1 MLARSTFWRGGTAS
15 WPVEG
20 MSDVRVLQRT
30 QMQPL
35 RSRNPP
41 KRSGVERSMRD
52 AVGIL
57 ALQGG
62 EDVKKDDIPNVITLL
77 QAGVAKQAADDVMQ
91 TIHRQLK
98 PVA

>member
-1 MLARSTFWRGGTAS
+1 
-15 WPVEG
+15 
-20 MSDVRVLQRT
+20 
-30 QMQPL
+30 
-35 RSRNPP
+35 
-41 KRSGVERSMRD
+41 MRD